1 MEYDLVYFKH
11 LGKKC
16 VSYCHNFS
24 YMLKNGTILIKVD
37 G

>member
-11 LGKKC
+11 LGDDI
-16 VSYCHNFS
+16 
-24 YMLKNGTILIKVD
+24 MLSITFPVIAQNGTILIKVD